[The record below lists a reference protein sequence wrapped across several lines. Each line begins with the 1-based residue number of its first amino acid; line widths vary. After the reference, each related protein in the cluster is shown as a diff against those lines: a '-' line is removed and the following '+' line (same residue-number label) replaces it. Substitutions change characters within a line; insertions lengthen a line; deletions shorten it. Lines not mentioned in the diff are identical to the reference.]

1 MKANCDR
8 QKVSLGFLPRQEEH
22 FWAFVFFFFA
32 LTFLLMFVSA
42 HAEDEQQPKGIIAR
56 AESGADY
63 EKFEQPCHAPSSS
76 ATPAVRTSG

>member
-1 MKANCDR
+1 
-8 QKVSLGFLPRQEEH
+8 
-22 FWAFVFFFFA
+22 
-32 LTFLLMFVSA
+32 MFVSA

-76 ATPAVRTSG
+76 AAPAVRTSG